1 MLQML
6 VMLTMLL
13 APQAREVPKPQV
25 PEGWQV
31 RVDGGDH
38 GKADASAVSF
48 VTMPPGWH
56 VTTGPAAILYRP
68 AITARGAFTLR
79 SEIFQFDPGTRRE
92 GYGVLLG
99 GKALDTPQQS
109 YTYFLIR
116 RSGEFMVKRRTGAT
130 TATVK
135 DWTTSAAVV
144 RFDDRKAGQQA
155 VKNVLE
161 VKVTAD
167 TTAFLINGTEVARV
181 PTREL
186 DTDGVVGLR
195 VNHELNL
202 HVSALDV
209 Q

>member
-6 VMLTMLL
+6 VMLAMLTV
-13 APQAREVPKPQV
+13 PQAKAPAAPQV

-38 GKADASAVSF
+38 GTADASGVSF

-68 AITARGAFTLR
+68 AGKATGAYTVR

-92 GYGVLLG
+92 GYGLLIG
-99 GKALDTPQQS
+99 GKALDTPQQA

-116 RSGEFMVKRRTGAT
+116 RSGEFLIKRRTGGT

-135 DWTTSAAVV
+135 DWTPSPAIVK
-144 RFDDRKAGQQA
+144 FDDRKAGQQS
-155 VKNVLE
+155 VKNALE
-161 VKVTAD
+161 VRVAAD
-167 TTAFLINGTEVARV
+167 TTAFLVNGTEVARV
-181 PTREL
+181 PTKEL

-195 VNHELNL
+195 VNHQLNL
-202 HVSALDV
+202 HVSLLEV
-209 Q
+209 K

>member
-1 MLQML
+1 M
-6 VMLTMLL
+6 
-13 APQAREVPKPQV
+13 

-68 AITARGAFTLR
+68 AGKASTRYTLHT
-79 SEIFQFDPGTRRE
+79 EIFQFDPGTRRE
-92 GYGVLLG
+92 GYGVLIG
-99 GKALDTPQQS
+99 GTDLETPRQA

-116 RSGEFMVKRRTGAT
+116 RSGEFLIKRRNGSAT
-130 TATVK
+130 TTVK
-135 DWTTSAAVV
+135 DWSPSTAIVK
-144 RFDDRKAGQQA
+144 FDDRKAGQQS

-161 VKVTAD
+161 VTVAAD
-167 TTAFLINGTEVARV
+167 TTTFLVNGTEVARV
-181 PTREL
+181 PSKDI
-186 DTDGVVGLR
+186 DTNGIVGLR
-195 VNHELNL
+195 INHELNL

-209 Q
+209 R